1 MFGVGQLEFKLRLY
15 PMRFS
20 FIARESIYFPPGKA
34 ANLLRGAFGVIFRR
48 IACVPHCPGARECE
62 IRESC
67 PYARMF
73 EPSATGKGPSGLADW
88 PRPFV
93 FRAFHLDGCTVGP
106 GVRFT
111 ST

>member
-1 MFGVGQLEFKLRLY
+1 
-15 PMRFS
+15 MRFS